1 MVDDIT
7 PSQVSSAEY
16 TAGVQ
21 LEMFPFRVFVFLV
34 QGSITTHFQQVI
46 EGLVEG

>member
-1 MVDDIT
+1 MADHIT
-7 PSQVSSAEY
+7 PNQVLSAEY

-34 QGSITTHFQQVI
+34 QGFITTHF
-46 EGLVEG
+46 